1 MSLAFTA
8 ARAVTATTLEQL
20 SLRHLGGSLRLLGEG
35 IDLLRL
41 PFLKLTAPFLVGS
54 GAKVVPELVTCCL
67 DHRLRLWIELGS
79 KETTLVLESCPAHVG
94 REREARRLDPG
105 VMLQFSREATA
116 GVGPPRSSSI
126 SRPES
131 CSAEAVGMACSA
143 V

>member
-1 MSLAFTA
+1 MKDLASIPHNIA
-8 ARAVTATTLEQL
+8 I
-20 SLRHLGGSLRLLGEG
+20 EG
-35 IDLLRL
+35 
-41 PFLKLTAPFLVGS
+41 KEAG
-54 GAKVVPELVTCCL
+54 L
-67 DHRLRLWIELGS
+67 DD
-79 KETTLVLESCPAHVG
+79 
-94 REREARRLDPG
+94 RRPG